1 MSLSLQQS
9 IKDMYFEVV
18 LSIQHACLTRV
29 NDIRQ
34 LPSESYRTSNNKL
47 AIKIK
52 VCAAESFHPGQMILP
67 SPLKTIGRY
76 S

>member
-1 MSLSLQQS
+1 MSLLLHQP

-18 LSIQHACLTRV
+18 LLIEHACLTRV
-29 NDIRQ
+29 SDIRQ
-34 LPSESYRTSNNKL
+34 LPSGSYRTSNNKL

-52 VCAAESFHPGQMILP
+52 VRAAESFHPGQMILP